1 MAKLKRY
8 PSLTKQGSVNP
19 YKTASIILAALF
31 VIGFFYG
38 AIQIINELR
47 SISEGQQIL
56 ILKLAGGETQA
67 TETENSSQDISSTDV
82 VSKVEFIKFRNE
94 SRKKIRDLTKDL
106 RLVQAKLRMKQT
118 VLDKY

>member
-8 PSLTKQGSVNP
+8 PTLTNQASVNP
-19 YKTASIILAALF
+19 YKIASVILAGLF
-31 VIGFFYG
+31 IIGFFYG

-56 ILKLAGGETQA
+56 ILKLAGGETQ
-67 TETENSSQDISSTDV
+67 TVESENFSRDV
-82 VSKVEFIKFRNE
+82 SDSDAVSKVEFVKFRNE
-94 SRKKIRDLTKDL
+94 TRKKIRDLTKDL